1 MSTIYFGV
9 DVSDIE
15 ERWRAL
21 GAEETSVAT
30 VLLQDADTKLNN
42 ARPMLSAA
50 TALVST
56 DPHYVDPR
64 LATMCVVDM
73 VWRVLINPDMFR
85 STTVGAD
92 GAVAAGY
99 FSTEILRARL
109 ALAPGDLDEIDRAL
123 RQTGQGYSVAASRR
137 MRNVDY
143 GTPATTTSNLPTP

>member
-1 MSTIYFGV
+1 MSTTYFGV

-15 ERWRAL
+15 DRWRAL
-21 GAEETSVAT
+21 GAEETTVAT

-42 ARPMLSAA
+42 ARPMLAA
-50 TALVST
+50 AVAAAPT
-56 DPHYVDPR
+56 DATYVDPR

-85 STTVGAD
+85 TTTVGAD
-92 GAVAAGY
+92 GAVGAGY

-123 RQTGQGYSVAASRR
+123 RTTGQGYSVVASRR

-143 GTPATTTSNLPTP
+143 GTPSTSTSTLPTP